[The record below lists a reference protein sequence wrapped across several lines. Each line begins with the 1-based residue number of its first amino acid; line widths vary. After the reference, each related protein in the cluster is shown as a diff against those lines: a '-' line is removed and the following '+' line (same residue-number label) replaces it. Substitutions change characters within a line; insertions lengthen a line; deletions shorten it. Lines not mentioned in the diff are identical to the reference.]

1 MLMSIADVDPEKY
14 SRPAWRGHVVAAGTS
29 AVLLTLLLYSP
40 ILLGPD
46 AERILTQNRVL
57 QSQGIQ
63 TLLTGL
69 PQWTSDTIGEWTSY
83 WSPSSRLIFLFGT
96 VLSLAVPKGQRTYR
110 VHTMFAFF
118 PAIFLL
124 LLIQRPQPVSRIW
137 LWVIPFAAVWASAGV
152 GVLLGTVRRFPYGG
166 RIGEGLVLVLLVVLA
181 GSGLNISRQRV
192 INNDVENPA
201 AEAVAV
207 SLAPRLEPDSLVVV
221 SYNSDAYL
229 WYYLYLQGVA
239 SPRIFNPNK
248 DLPFDHVF
256 AVVRTEAVGCDNP
269 AVLNTLTVYGPDLS
283 LLDLDRMSEVDQIDY
298 MKICRIP
305 ARP

>member
-1 MLMSIADVDPEKY
+1 
-14 SRPAWRGHVVAAGTS
+14 VAAGTS

-46 AERILTQNRVL
+46 AGKIFAQNRVL
-57 QSQGIQ
+57 QSQSVLS
-63 TLLTGL
+63 LLTAL
-69 PQWTSDTIGEWTSY
+69 PQWIRDTYAEWTTY
-83 WSPSSRLIFLFGT
+83 WGPAWRVVFLLCMG
-96 VLSLAVPKGQRTYR
+96 LSFVVPHGQRTHKI
-110 VHTMFAFF
+110 HTMLAFI
-118 PAIFLL
+118 AAVFLL
-124 LLIQRPQPVSRIW
+124 LIAQRPQPVTRIW
-137 LWVIPFAAVWASAGV
+137 LWVIPFAAVWASAGL
-152 GVLLGTVRRFPYGG
+152 GVLLGTVRRFPYGE
-166 RIGEGLVLVLLVVLA
+166 RIGAGIVFVLLVVLA
-181 GSGLNISRQRV
+181 WSGLNISRQRV

-229 WYYLYLQGVA
+229 WYYLYLQGIP

-248 DLPFDHVF
+248 DRAFDHVF

-269 AVLNTLTVYGPDLS
+269 AVINTLTVYGPDLS
-283 LLDLDRMSEVDQIDY
+283 LLDLDRMTEVDQIDY